1 MIRFGLVLSLVS
13 NKEINLFKLIC
24 SKIKSLNLKYEMYAI
39 NVIKKIDIQSIK
51 IFTLKKGNFFLILLY
66 LLEFCF

>member
-1 MIRFGLVLSLVS
+1 MIRFGLVLSFVS
-13 NKEINLFKLIC
+13 NKKIDLFNLIC
-24 SKIKSLNLKYEMYAI
+24 SKIKSLNLKYEMYVI
-39 NVIKKIDIQSIK
+39 NVIKKIDIQRIK